1 MVKFLFGNSQVR
13 YPLRESRTIIVWDE
27 AQMVNRRALESLDK
41 TFKDTSL
48 GFFVIEKFSNL
59 KL

>member
-1 MVKFLFGNSQVR
+1 
-13 YPLRESRTIIVWDE
+13 
-27 AQMVNRRALESLDK
+27 MVNRRALKSLDR